1 MVQINLKKIY
11 PSVYKQD
18 YFIEVSEELAEQ
30 FDIWRRAE
38 AASRRQMYRYKAYY
52 SLDREDGI
60 ETEIFLC
67 IKSAEEEYMEKDE
80 ILQLLHALQVLPQKQ
95 SKRIYEK
102 YMLKKLVAEIAREES
117 VSKGAVGKSIYYGL
131 KNLRKMLENL
141 EE

>member
-1 MVQINLKKIY
+1 
-11 PSVYKQD
+11 
-18 YFIEVSEELAEQ
+18 
-30 FDIWRRAE
+30 
-38 AASRRQMYRYKAYY
+38 
-52 SLDREDGI
+52 
-60 ETEIFLC
+60 
-67 IKSAEEEYMEKDE
+67 MEKDE